1 MANETFTANQ
11 TTNLLI
17 DTDLD
22 TVIDPGETVVTTVTI
37 TNNSTTPT
45 PVDATG
51 VAFTETLAGMTIVNQ
66 TGADVNVSP
75 LAFNDTYNVIGNTTF
90 TVSAADGVLNGA
102 TALHSTIS
110 ADAEFFGA
118 TIGASTTT
126 QTHIQTTGVIATTGG
141 GSVTLNADGGFTYNG
156 AAGFTGLDSFN
167 YTLIDLG
174 LDGAVGGGDD
184 LTGTG
189 TVTFNVQGTVWFIDN
204 SGGGSGGSG
213 TQADPFKSIASF
225 NAVNDNTGLSHPGTG
240 DTIYLREGTGTY
252 SESDGINLLN
262 DQILIGQGENLVIN
276 HTVQGNITVE
286 TGSVGDTPTIVVTG
300 AGNQA
305 IQLAQNNNIHGL
317 NVGMNN
323 ATAVGIADGGGTVG
337 ALTISNVG
345 VGVGSTLGQAID
357 IDQGGGAISVSLNSV
372 NSSGGVNGIELAGAM
387 TGTFAASNSGT
398 LSGHSGAEVSL
409 SGGNIT
415 FSYGGTIGDGTGV
428 SASINNQTG
437 GTVTLSGNI
446 NDGADTGGG
455 IGISGNANTTINFT
469 GATKTLNTGIGDGV
483 SMTNNTGTSN
493 VNFTGGG
500 LDIDRPPTRLHRH
513 QWRQVNVTGTNTID
527 TSTGQIVNM
536 SSAQRRE
543 RRGVQSLT
551 STGTVANT
559 AMLFN
564 NVDGGTFSGGN
575 VTIAATSGASP
586 MAS

>member
-1 MANETFTANQ
+1 M
-11 TTNLLI
+11 
-17 DTDLD
+17 
-22 TVIDPGETVVTTVTI
+22 
-37 TNNSTTPT
+37 
-45 PVDATG
+45 
-51 VAFTETLAGMTIVNQ
+51 
-66 TGADVNVSP
+66 
-75 LAFNDTYNVIGNTTF
+75 
-90 TVSAADGVLNGA
+90 SAADGVFGAA

-118 TIGASTTT
+118 TIGANTAT

-156 AAGFTGLDSFN
+156 AAGFTGLDTFT

-252 SESDGINLLN
+252 SEADGINLLN

-337 ALTISNVG
+337 NLTISNVG

-357 IDQGGGAISVSLNSV
+357 IDQGGGTLSVALNSV

-409 SGGNIT
+409 SGGSTN
-415 FSYGGTIGDGTGV
+415 FSYGGTIGDGTGDFGPDQQPHRRHGHALGQHQRRRRRRRRHRRFRQRQHHHQFHRRHQDAEHRHRRRRV
-428 SASINNQTG
+428 DDQQHRHIERQ
-437 GTVTLSGNI
+437 
-446 NDGADTGGG
+446 
-455 IGISGNANTTINFT
+455 
-469 GATKTLNTGIGDGV
+469 
-483 SMTNNTGTSN
+483 
-493 VNFTGGG
+493 
-500 LDIDRPPTRLHRH
+500 LHRRRAGHRHH
-513 QWRQVNVTGTNTID
+513 QRHRLPG
-527 TSTGQIVNM
+527 
-536 SSAQRRE
+536 QRR
-543 RRGVQSLT
+543 RHLQRDRLRQ
-551 STGTVANT
+551 
-559 AMLFN
+559 
-564 NVDGGTFSGGN
+564 
-575 VTIAATSGASP
+575 
-586 MAS
+586 